1 MNWKP
6 RTLAE
11 GRLGGKASVRY
22 LLNVGESL
30 KTHTHQLTV
39 GANLL
44 AMDEND
50 YAGCLDGSVLLTPI
64 ASKLAPTEAHH
75 H

>member
-22 LLNVGESL
+22 LLNVGETANL
-30 KTHTHQLTV
+30 HTSPV
-39 GANLL
+39 GASLL
-44 AMDEND
+44 AMDVSRT
-50 YAGCLDGSVLLTPI
+50 L
-64 ASKLAPTEAHH
+64 
-75 H
+75 